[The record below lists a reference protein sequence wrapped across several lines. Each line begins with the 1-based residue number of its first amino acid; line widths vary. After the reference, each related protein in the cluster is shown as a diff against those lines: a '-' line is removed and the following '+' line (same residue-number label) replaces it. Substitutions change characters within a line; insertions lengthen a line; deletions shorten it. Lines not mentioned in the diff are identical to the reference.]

1 MVTVERVM
9 EKEEAMEEGDGFLE
23 EGIPYSLPGHTVS
36 VQTNVIILTLDVKN
50 VKPGSFVKQ
59 VKPSNMA
66 VAFKFSSIGAGYVEI
81 HHAFAIDFLI
91 AGSIQEKAVEVE
103 FWDNNVIVSLPLLA
117 GMEAYKAG
125 LSLHNL
131 EEKLV
136 SLGPNKVT
144 EVEPKNK
151 KRKGAK
157 YKHEKHPK
165 VMPQGDQARWQRWSR
180 RTRRGREQNTSM

>member
-1 MVTVERVM
+1 MGMKV
-9 EKEEAMEEGDGFLE
+9 EKEEKEIVKEEKDGFLE
-23 EGIPYSLPGHTVS
+23 EGIPYNLPGHTVS
-36 VQTNVIILTLDVKN
+36 VQADVIILALDVKN

-59 VKPSNMA
+59 VKPNNMA

-91 AGSIQEKAVEVE
+91 AGTMQEEAVEVE

-125 LSLHNL
+125 LSLYNL

-136 SLGPNKVT
+136 SLGPNKMA

-157 YKHEKHPK
+157 YKHDKHPK
-165 VMPQGDQARWQRWSR
+165 VMPQEEQEAEQEFHSR
-180 RTRRGREQNTSM
+180 RKERYGS